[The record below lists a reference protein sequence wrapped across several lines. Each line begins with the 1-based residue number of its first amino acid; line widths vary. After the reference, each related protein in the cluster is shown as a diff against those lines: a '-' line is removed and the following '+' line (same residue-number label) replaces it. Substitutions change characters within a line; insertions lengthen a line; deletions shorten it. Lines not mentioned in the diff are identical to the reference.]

1 MRVLVVDDEPKIAG
15 TIRQALV
22 EEGYSTDM
30 VHSGEDALEWA
41 VSAPYDLIVL
51 DVLLPGRSGMEVCRI
66 LRQRGIKT
74 PVLLL
79 TALDGVDDRVRGL
92 DSGADDYLPKPFA
105 LSELLARLRALTRRG
120 PQLQAPVLTLA
131 DLKLNPITREVE
143 RAGRSIDLT
152 NKEFRILEYL
162 FTHAE
167 RVISRE
173 MIIEHAWDY
182 NFDSDMNVV
191 DVYIRY
197 LRRKIDD
204 DAAVK
209 LIHTVRG
216 VGYRLGLP
224 RG

>member
-22 EEGYSTDM
+22 EEGYSVDV
-30 VHSGEDALEWA
+30 VHTGDDALEWGA
-41 VSAPYDLIVL
+41 AAPYDLIVL
-51 DVLLPGRSGMEVCRI
+51 DVLLSGRDGMAVCRV
-66 LRQRGIKT
+66 LRQQGVTT

-79 TALDGVDDRVRGL
+79 TALDDVEDRVRGL

-105 LSELLARLRALTRRG
+105 LTELLARLRALARRG
-120 PQLQAPVLTLA
+120 PQLQPLVLALD
-131 DLKLNPITREVE
+131 DLKLNPVTRAVE
-143 RAGRSIDLT
+143 RADRPIDLT

-162 FTHAE
+162 FKHVE
-167 RVISRE
+167 RVVTRE

-182 NFDSDMNVV
+182 GFDSDTSVV

-204 DAAVK
+204 DAPLK

-224 RG
+224 RS

>member
-30 VHSGEDALEWA
+30 VHTGEDALEWA

-51 DVLLPGRSGMEVCRI
+51 DVLLPGRSGVEVCRS
-66 LRQRGIKT
+66 LRQQGIKT

-79 TALDGVDDRVRGL
+79 TALDGVEDRVRGL

-120 PQLQAPVLTLA
+120 PQLQAPILALA

-143 RAGRSIDLT
+143 RAGRLIDLT

-162 FTHAE
+162 FTHVE

>member
-15 TIRQALV
+15 TIRQALA
-22 EEGYSTDM
+22 EEGYAVDV
-30 VHSGEDALEWA
+30 VHTGEEALEWA
-41 VSAPYDLIVL
+41 ASASYDLIVL
-51 DVLLPGRSGMEVCRI
+51 DVLLPGRNGMDVCRI
-66 LRQRGIKT
+66 LRRQGMKS

-79 TALDGVDDRVRGL
+79 TALDGIEDRVRGL

-105 LSELLARLRALTRRG
+105 LSELLARLRALARRG
-120 PQLQAPVLTLA
+120 PQLQALELTLA
-131 DLKLNPITREVE
+131 DLKLNPVTREVE
-143 RAGRSIDLT
+143 RAGRPIELT

-167 RVISRE
+167 RVVSRE

-182 NFDSDMNVV
+182 SFDSDTSVV

-204 DAAVK
+204 DAPVK

-216 VGYRLGLP
+216 AGYRLGLP
-224 RG
+224 RS

>member
-30 VHSGEDALEWA
+30 VHTGEDALEWA
-41 VSAPYDLIVL
+41 AAAPYDLIVL
-51 DVLLPGRSGMEVCRI
+51 DVLLPGRNGMEVCRA
-66 LRQRGIKT
+66 LRQQGITT

-79 TALDGVDDRVRGL
+79 TALDGVEDRVQGL

-143 RAGRSIDLT
+143 RAGRPIDLT

-182 NFDSDMNVV
+182 SFDSDMNVV

-204 DAAVK
+204 DASVK

-216 VGYRLGLP
+216 AGYRLGLP